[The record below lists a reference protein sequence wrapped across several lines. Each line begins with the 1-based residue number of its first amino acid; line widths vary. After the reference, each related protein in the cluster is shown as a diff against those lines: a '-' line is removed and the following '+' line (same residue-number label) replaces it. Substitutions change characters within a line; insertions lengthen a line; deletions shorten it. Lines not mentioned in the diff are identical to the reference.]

1 MIFVDSNV
9 PMYIVGEPH
18 DNKDRT
24 EALLEQLRADGEEL
38 VTDAEV
44 YQEILHRYTA
54 IRSPRMVDD
63 AFSVLDDIVSRVFT
77 VGRPDMDSARD
88 LLRAIPGISA
98 RDALHVAIMRR
109 EGISRVFSFDS
120 GLDACPGIERIY

>member
-9 PMYIVGEPH
+9 PMYIVGSHH

-24 EALLEQLRADGEEL
+24 EALLRQLRDSGERL

-44 YQEILHRYTA
+44 YQEILHRYTS
-54 IRSPRMVDD
+54 IRSHQMVDD
-63 AFSVLDDIVSRVFT
+63 AFSVLDGIVSRVFT
-77 VGRPDMDSARD
+77 VRRPDMDSARD
-88 LLRAIPGISA
+88 LLRAVLGISA
-98 RDALHVAIMRR
+98 RDALHVAVMQR
-109 EGISRVFSFDS
+109 EGISRIFSFDS

>member
-9 PMYIVGEPH
+9 PMYIVGSHH

-24 EALLEQLRADGEEL
+24 EALLRQLRDSGERL

-44 YQEILHRYTA
+44 YQEILHRYTS
-54 IRSPRMVDD
+54 IRSHQMVDD
-63 AFSVLDDIVSRVFT
+63 AFSVLDGIVSRVFT
-77 VGRPDMDSARD
+77 VRRPDMDSARE
-88 LLRAIPGISA
+88 LLRAVPGISA

>member
-1 MIFVDSNV
+1 MRDS
-9 PMYIVGEPH
+9 GE
-18 DNKDRT
+18 R
-24 EALLEQLRADGEEL
+24 L

-44 YQEILHRYTA
+44 YQEVLHRYTS
-54 IRSPRMVDD
+54 IRSPEMVDD
-63 AFSVLDDIVSRVFT
+63 AFSALDYIVSKVFM
-77 VGRPDMDSARD
+77 VGRSDMDTARD